1 MGYERV
7 YMEDYFYFP
16 PITITADHLR
26 LFASF
31 EEQEP
36 DACITVQAPV
46 QLKIA
51 GNLPENLSP
60 LDRGLSFT

>member
-1 MGYERV
+1 
-7 YMEDYFYFP
+7 MEFS
-16 PITITADHLR
+16 ITITADHLR